1 MRLVAMETTREI
13 KGFIAFIDERRVCG
27 EDK

>member
-1 MRLVAMETTREI
+1 VETTREI

-27 EDK
+27 GNQ